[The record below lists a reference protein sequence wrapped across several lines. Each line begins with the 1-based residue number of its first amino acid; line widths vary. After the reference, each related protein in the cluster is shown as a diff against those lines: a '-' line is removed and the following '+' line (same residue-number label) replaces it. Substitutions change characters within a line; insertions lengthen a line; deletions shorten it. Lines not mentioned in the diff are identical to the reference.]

1 MPRRRVFLPSPSP
14 MNILD
19 FIRRN
24 SLLVLVVIIGVGA
37 GLVIMDYSGKGSA
50 FSRDFYIRVDD
61 TSYSYQET
69 AALGENGAQFL
80 SSLYSAT
87 RDLAG
92 NPDSNGDGS
101 ISPDEEATFVAWQR
115 EHPEIVTLF
124 SKLNAIYSGWH
135 YGVSGDGAVNV
146 AINRAILKAEAEA
159 LGIYP
164 TEAQID
170 EYLRAMPTFK
180 NADGSFNTE
189 LYRRLTGFR
198 HGNPNRVQEE
208 AFRSVVADMMVWE
221 SLENLLG
228 DGASYD
234 SEVQEQLVNAFS
246 QTVRGRTAW
255 LPRNAVKKPDVPT
268 EEQIREYWES
278 HKEEY
283 KSAERR
289 IISVYTLTPAAGSNM
304 DNLLYTTDS
313 LMQEL
318 SQANGHGLDE
328 LLDAASKNPEFDPFI
343 YKAAD
348 GSTHQTFPLSTQDE
362 LSKVLPDEVSYEG
375 GDSPL
380 FKIAFEE
387 VADVPGPPDYEAA
400 KAAGDPERALSIRH
414 IRGFYTTKDDKL
426 KLVRIDAVESPSVL
440 PYEQARELAKTDL
453 MAQREDEALDNTAKK
468 LANDMKKAIPEK
480 GLKGAFDIATS
491 AGAEV
496 GDFGPINIAQLDS
509 PLPEGMTTVELLST
523 PSGQLTA
530 ATVLSAGARISAVT
544 ERTVQ
549 DSPALSMQKRL
560 FVLPSENARLREQM
574 IHEWQNAAFSRFNI
588 QLSPS
593 IRTSASKAE

>member
-1 MPRRRVFLPSPSP
+1 MRRSTLLFPLHS

-24 SLLVLVVIIGVGA
+24 SLLVLIVIVGVGA
-37 GLVIMDYSGKGSA
+37 GLVMMDYSGKASA

-61 TSYSYQET
+61 TNYSYQET

-101 ISPDEEATFVAWQR
+101 ISPDEEASFVAWQR
-115 EHPEIVTLF
+115 EHPEIVAF
-124 SKLNAIYSGWH
+124 FNKLNAIYSGWH

-159 LGIYP
+159 LGLYP

-170 EYLRAMPTFK
+170 DYLRAMPTFK

-198 HGNPNRVQEE
+198 HGNANRVQEE
-208 AFRSVVADMMVWE
+208 AFRKVVADMMVWE
-221 SLENLLG
+221 SMSNLLN
-228 DGASYD
+228 DGISYD
-234 SEVQEQLVNAFS
+234 TGVQEQLINS
-246 QTVRGRTAW
+246 LTQTVRGRTAW
-255 LPRNAVKKPDVPT
+255 LPRDAVKKPSAPT
-268 EEQIREYWES
+268 EEQIREYWEN
-278 HKEEY
+278 HKEMY
-283 KSAERR
+283 KSPERR
-289 IISVYTLTPAAGSNM
+289 IISVYTLTPAADSNM
-304 DNLLYTTDS
+304 DNLLFTTDS

-328 LLDAASKNPEFDPFI
+328 LLEAASKNPEFDPFI

-362 LSKVLPDEVSYEG
+362 LSKALPDEVSYEG

-468 LANDMKKAIPEK
+468 LADDMKKAIPEK

-496 GDFGPINIAQLDS
+496 EDFGPINIAQLDS
-509 PLPEGMTTVELLST
+509 PLPEGMTTVELLGT